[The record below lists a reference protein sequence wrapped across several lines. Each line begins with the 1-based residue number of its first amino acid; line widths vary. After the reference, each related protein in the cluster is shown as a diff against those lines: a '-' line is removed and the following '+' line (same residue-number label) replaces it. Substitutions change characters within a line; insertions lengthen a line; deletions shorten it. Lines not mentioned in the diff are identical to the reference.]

1 MPHFSNTNNPIDFP
15 MNKNGFP
22 FPTAN
27 PAAVMSIK
35 TVSARIRELA
45 DEMRSNLFAQ
55 SKEDGIG
62 IVHIYN
68 ISVWNPTKGGL
79 TVAYKKCSEFKS
91 GRMVQVAVATCSIED
106 TFNKKVGVYNALT
119 KFYDGETI
127 QLPILNSFD
136 ERDLSFAVK
145 AAFTALYETM

>member
-1 MPHFSNTNNPIDFP
+1 MPHFSTTLNPI

-22 FPTAN
+22 FPTSTN
-27 PAAVMSIK
+27 HVPVMSVKDISK
-35 TVSARIRELA
+35 AIRDIEKDMRTELF
-45 DEMRSNLFAQ
+45 EQ

-62 IVHIYN
+62 LVHIYN
-68 ISVWNPTKGGL
+68 ANAYNPSRGGL

-119 KFYDGETI
+119 KFYNGETI
-127 QLPILNSFD
+127 QLPILNAFD

-145 AAFTALYETM
+145 HAFTALYEAI